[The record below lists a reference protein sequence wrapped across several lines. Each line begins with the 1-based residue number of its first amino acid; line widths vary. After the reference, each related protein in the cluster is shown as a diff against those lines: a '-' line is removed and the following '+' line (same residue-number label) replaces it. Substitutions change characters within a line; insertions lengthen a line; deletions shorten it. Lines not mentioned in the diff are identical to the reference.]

1 MRTVFLLA
9 VLLAAPF
16 ARAAAPAADDTAR
29 AGALFRS
36 ATALYEA
43 GKFREAAEAF
53 EAAYR
58 LRPHGTIH
66 YNVAQCRD
74 RLGEWPA
81 ALRAYSDYLRE
92 VPGATDRVAVRAAMK
107 RIEGKL
113 AATGVM
119 ALLVYTDPPGAEV
132 QVDGRPRGRTPF
144 HTVLPPG
151 PYALALAL
159 DGRARVEQE
168 VTIPA
173 DVSLALEVV
182 LAPASPSM
190 TTPPLVPAA
199 APDSTPNL
207 RATPPAAPLVAG
219 APLGEA
225 PKPVAPRANR
235 RLWTW
240 VAAGAAVA
248 ALSAGVYQGLEARDA
263 ESKLRDG
270 TFHPDADGLADDAKT
285 KSRTANVLYGVAGAA
300 AAAGVTLFFFEGRF

>member
-58 LRPHGTIH
+58 LKPHGTIH

-92 VPGATDRVAVRAAMK
+92 VPDATDRVAVRAAMK

-132 QVDGRPRGRTPF
+132 QLDRRPRGRTPF
-144 HTVLPPG
+144 HIVLPPG
-151 PYALALAL
+151 PYALRLAL
-159 DGRARVEQE
+159 DGRATVEQD
-168 VTIPA
+168 VTIPPDA
-173 DVSLALEVV
+173 SLALEIV
-182 LAPASPSM
+182 LAPASPS
-190 TTPPLVPAA
+190 TSAQPPVATAPAA
-199 APDSTPNL
+199 KPNL
-207 RATPPAAPLVAG
+207 SATPPAAPLVAG

-240 VAAGAAVA
+240 VAAGAAVV

-270 TFHPDADGLADDAKT
+270 TVHPDADGLADDAKT